1 MFSRRTKARL
11 VFLSNVL
18 LSPIMYRFIRWYRAT
33 SDGESTSMVP
43 RWFAAGMG
51 YQAAYYWAYDH
62 DFGAIRTSRWRRT
75 LFSGVQSTLMS
86 RLFSQSEG
94 GRLSFLL
101 GTNVGAIGYR
111 LWYGVLR
118 PLPGSDE

>member
-11 VFLSNVL
+11 SFLSNVL
-18 LSPIMYRFIRWYRAT
+18 LLPIIYRFIRWR
-33 SDGESTSMVP
+33 
-43 RWFAAGMG
+43 RAAGDDESLSLVPQWFLAGVG

-86 RLFSQSEG
+86 KLFSLSEG
-94 GRLSFLL
+94 GRLSFLF
-101 GTNVGAIGYR
+101 GGNVGAVVYR